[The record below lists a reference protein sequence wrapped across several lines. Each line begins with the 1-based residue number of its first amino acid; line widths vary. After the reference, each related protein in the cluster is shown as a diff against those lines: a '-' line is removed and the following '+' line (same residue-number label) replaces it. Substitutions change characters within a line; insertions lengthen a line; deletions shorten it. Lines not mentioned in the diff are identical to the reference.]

1 MRMCGGDLP
10 DGASQACRLLVHG
23 SGKSLPCRVH
33 ELVMGGKGV

>member
-10 DGASQACRLLVHG
+10 GGVSQACGLLVPG

-33 ELVMGGKGV
+33 ELVMARKGV